1 MSFNPALFHLRT
13 SHAFSSFQGAN
24 RTPYSHPINLLYEKA
39 VVDYLPIF
47 ADLKQR
53 PVLVVGG
60 GEVAARKVDLL
71 LRAGAEV
78 RIVAQALAAELE
90 HLHQLGRVDWLGQ
103 QFMPQQLDDVFLA
116 IAATDDSALNAE
128 VYAEADKRR
137 VLANVVDDQPR
148 CSFIFPSI
156 IDRSPLVVA
165 VSSSGQAPVLA
176 RMLREKLEALLPT
189 SLGRMAELA
198 GGLRGKVKQQLASI
212 GVRRRFWEQAFN
224 GRFATLVANGQVEQ
238 AQQQL
243 EQDLTAF
250 AQGNEGKQGEI
261 ALVGAGPGDVGLLTL
276 RGLQVMQQA
285 DVVLYDH
292 LVSEETLDLVRR
304 DAERICVGKRAGA
317 HSVIQ
322 EETNR
327 LLVELAQQG
336 KRVVRL
342 KGGDPFIFGRGGE
355 ELQVAA
361 AAGIPF
367 QVVPGV
373 TAAAGA
379 TAYAGIPLT
388 HRDHAQSVTF
398 ITGHCRADEDALD
411 WADLARARQTLAI
424 YMGTMKA
431 ADISRNLIAH
441 GRSAQTPVAVISR
454 GTRADQVVQTGTLQ
468 QLEQLAQQA
477 PLPAL
482 LVIGEVVELHHQIAW
497 FGHQPQ
503 TAVAA
508 RPAVVNLA

>member
-1 MSFNPALFHLRT
+1 M
-13 SHAFSSFQGAN
+13 
-24 RTPYSHPINLLYEKA
+24 
-39 VVDYLPIF
+39 DYLPIF

-60 GEVAARKVDLL
+60 GDVAARKVDLL
-71 LRAGAEV
+71 QRAGAEI
-78 RIVAQALAAELE
+78 RIVAQSLSPELE
-90 HLHQLGRVDWLGQ
+90 QQRQQGQLLWLGKT
-103 QFMPQQLDDVFLA
+103 FDPQQLDEVFLA
-116 IAATDDSALNAE
+116 IAATDDNALNAA
-128 VYAEADKRR
+128 VFAEADKRR

-176 RMLREKLEALLPT
+176 RLLREKLEALLPA
-189 SLGRMAELA
+189 SLGQMAQVA
-198 GGLRGKVKQQLASI
+198 GRWRGQAKQRLASI
-212 GVRRRFWEQAFN
+212 GERRRFWEKAFG
-224 GRFATLVANGQVEQ
+224 GRFATLVANGQTAQ
-238 AQQQL
+238 AERQL
-243 EQDLTAF
+243 EQDLQSF
-250 AQGNEGKQGEI
+250 AAGDEGAQGEI

-292 LVSEETLDLVRR
+292 LVSGEILDLVRR

-398 ITGHCRADEDALD
+398 ITGHCRPDGDGLD

-431 ADISRNLIAH
+431 ADISQRLIAH
-441 GRSAQTPVAVISR
+441 GRAADTPVAVISR
-454 GTRADQVVQTGTLQ
+454 GTRADQQVQIGALY
-468 QLEQLAQQA
+468 QLEHLAQRA

-497 FGHQPQ
+497 FGHQSQ
-503 TAVAA
+503 TEGAA

>member
-1 MSFNPALFHLRT
+1 M
-13 SHAFSSFQGAN
+13 
-24 RTPYSHPINLLYEKA
+24 
-39 VVDYLPIF
+39 DYLPIF

-60 GEVAARKVDLL
+60 GDVAARKVSLL
-71 LRAGAEV
+71 QRAGAEI
-78 RIVAQALAAELE
+78 RIVAQSLSPELE
-90 HLHQLGRVDWLGQ
+90 QQRQQGQLLWLGKT
-103 QFMPQQLDDVFLA
+103 FDPQQLDEVFLA
-116 IAATDDSALNAE
+116 IAATDDNALNAA
-128 VYAEADKRR
+128 VFAEADKRR

-176 RMLREKLEALLPT
+176 RLLREKLEALLPA
-189 SLGRMAELA
+189 SLGQMAQVA
-198 GGLRGKVKQQLASI
+198 GRWRGQVKQRLASI
-212 GVRRRFWEQAFN
+212 GERRRFWEKAFG
-224 GRFATLVANGQVEQ
+224 GRFATLVANGQTAQ
-238 AQQQL
+238 AERQL
-243 EQDLTAF
+243 EQDLHRF
-250 AQGNEGKQGEI
+250 AAGDEGAQGEI

-292 LVSEETLDLVRR
+292 LVSGEILDLVRR

-398 ITGHCRADEDALD
+398 ITGHCRPDGDGLD

-431 ADISRNLIAH
+431 ADISQRLIAH
-441 GRSAQTPVAVISR
+441 GRDAATPVAVISR
-454 GTRADQVVQTGTLQ
+454 GTRADQQVQIGT
-468 QLEQLAQQA
+468 LEQLEYLAQRA

-497 FGHQPQ
+497 FGHQSQ
-503 TAVAA
+503 TEGAV

>member
-1 MSFNPALFHLRT
+1 M
-13 SHAFSSFQGAN
+13 
-24 RTPYSHPINLLYEKA
+24 
-39 VVDYLPIF
+39 DYLPIF

-60 GEVAARKVDLL
+60 GDVAARKVDLL
-71 LRAGAEV
+71 QRAGAEI
-78 RIVAQALAAELE
+78 RIVAQSLSPELE
-90 HLHQLGRVDWLGQ
+90 QQRQQGQLLWLGKT
-103 QFMPQQLDDVFLA
+103 FDPQQLDEVFLA
-116 IAATDDSALNAE
+116 IAATDDNALNAA
-128 VYAEADKRR
+128 VFAEADKRR

-176 RMLREKLEALLPT
+176 RLLREKLEALLPA
-189 SLGRMAELA
+189 SLGQMAQVA
-198 GGLRGKVKQQLASI
+198 GRWRGQAKQRLASI
-212 GVRRRFWEQAFN
+212 GERRRFWEKAFG
-224 GRFATLVANGQVEQ
+224 GRFATLVANGQTAQ
-238 AQQQL
+238 AERQL
-243 EQDLTAF
+243 EQDLQSF
-250 AQGNEGKQGEI
+250 AAGDEGAQGEI

-292 LVSEETLDLVRR
+292 LVSGEILDLVRR

-398 ITGHCRADEDALD
+398 ITGHCRPDGDGLD

-431 ADISRNLIAH
+431 ADINQRLIAH
-441 GRSAQTPVAVISR
+441 GRAADTPVAVISR
-454 GTRADQVVQTGTLQ
+454 GTRADQQVQIGTLD
-468 QLEQLAQQA
+468 QLEHLAQRA

-497 FGHQPQ
+497 FGHQSQ
-503 TAVAA
+503 TEGAA

>member
-1 MSFNPALFHLRT
+1 M
-13 SHAFSSFQGAN
+13 
-24 RTPYSHPINLLYEKA
+24 
-39 VVDYLPIF
+39 DYLPLF

-60 GEVAARKVDLL
+60 GEVAARKVELL
-71 LRAGAEV
+71 QRAGAEV
-78 RIVAQALAAELE
+78 RIVAKTLSAELE
-90 HLHQLGRVDWLGQ
+90 HLRQQGRCHWLGQ
-103 QFMPQQLDDVFLA
+103 QFVPQQLDDVFLV
-116 IAATDDSALNAE
+116 IAATDDSELNAR

-156 IDRSPLVVA
+156 IDRSPVVVA

-176 RMLREKLEALLPT
+176 RMLREKLEALLPA
-189 SLGRMAELA
+189 SLGQMAEVA
-198 GGLRGKVKQQLASI
+198 GQWRSKVKQQLASI
-212 GVRRRFWEQAFN
+212 AARRRFWEKALN
-224 GRFATLVANGQVEQ
+224 GRFSTLIATGQTVQ
-238 AQQQL
+238 AEQQL
-243 EQDLTAF
+243 AEDLAAF
-250 AQGNEGKQGEI
+250 AQGNEGAQGEI

-276 RGLQVMQQA
+276 RGLQLMQQA

-398 ITGHCRADEDALD
+398 ITGHCCPDGEGLD
-411 WADLARARQTLAI
+411 WQDLARARQTLAI

-441 GRSAQTPVAVISR
+441 GRSAETPVAVISR
-454 GTRADQVVQTGTLQ
+454 GTRADQQVQTGSLQ

-482 LVIGEVVELHHQIAW
+482 LVIGEVVVLHHQIAW
-497 FGHQPQ
+497 FGHQSQ
-503 TAVAA
+503 TARAV

>member
-1 MSFNPALFHLRT
+1 M
-13 SHAFSSFQGAN
+13 
-24 RTPYSHPINLLYEKA
+24 
-39 VVDYLPIF
+39 DYLPIF

-60 GEVAARKVDLL
+60 GDVAARKVSLL
-71 LRAGAEV
+71 QRVGAEI
-78 RIVAQALAAELE
+78 RIVAQSLSPELE
-90 HLHQLGRVDWLGQ
+90 QQRLQGRVLWLGKT
-103 QFMPQQLDDVFLA
+103 FDPQQLDDVFLA
-116 IAATDDSALNAE
+116 IAATDDNALNAA
-128 VYAEADKRR
+128 VFAEADKRR

-176 RMLREKLEALLPT
+176 RLLREKLEALLPA
-189 SLGRMAELA
+189 SLGQMAQVA
-198 GGLRGKVKQQLASI
+198 GRWRGQVKQRLASI
-212 GVRRRFWEQAFN
+212 GERRRFWENTFG
-224 GRFATLVANGQVEQ
+224 GRFATLVANGQTAQ
-238 AQQQL
+238 AERQL
-243 EQDLTAF
+243 EQDLHRF
-250 AQGNEGKQGEI
+250 AAGDEGVQGEI

-292 LVSEETLDLVRR
+292 LVSGEILDLVRR

-398 ITGHCRADEDALD
+398 ITGHCRPDGDGLD

-431 ADISRNLIAH
+431 ADISQRLIAH
-441 GRSAQTPVAVISR
+441 GRDAATPVAVISR
-454 GTRADQVVQTGTLQ
+454 GTRADQQVQIGT
-468 QLEQLAQQA
+468 LEQLEYLAQRA

-497 FGHQPQ
+497 FGHQSQ
-503 TAVAA
+503 TEGAV